1 VFSAGKRMKRYV
13 RDDAMAMCQIV
24 ARTLKEGN
32 EGSAYEQAITM
43 LLTEVDHILSLYIKL
58 TAK

>member
-1 VFSAGKRMKRYV
+1 MNPCVYVFSAGNRMKRYV

-32 EGSAYEQAITM
+32 EGHYDAPGR
-43 LLTEVDHILSLYIKL
+43 
-58 TAK
+58 